1 MAYTD
6 IISLTDAKN
15 YLRIDDGFTADDAQ
29 ITGMI
34 KASLRYVEKLTN
46 HILFAQSKDYLL
58 INGCAKVYDFPI
70 NSITTPTDAEQTE
83 SYTYSN
89 FKASTTEET
98 LKLDV
103 GYASASDV
111 PDELVQYAYFKL
123 KFYYFE
129 AKDDNKGDGKIP
141 KWAEDSINQYRRFI
155 F

>member
-1 MAYTD
+1 MAYTN
-6 IISLTDAKN
+6 IISLAEAKN
-15 YLRIDDGFTADDAQ
+15 YLRIDEGFTADDNQ
-29 ITGMI
+29 IMGMI
-34 KASLRYVEKLTN
+34 NASLRYVEKFTN
-46 HILFAQSKDYLL
+46 HILFQRSKDYLL

-89 FKASTTEET
+89 FKASASEET
-98 LKLDV
+98 LTLDV
-103 GYASASDV
+103 GYATASDV

-129 AKDDNKGDGKIP
+129 AKDDNTGKGEIP